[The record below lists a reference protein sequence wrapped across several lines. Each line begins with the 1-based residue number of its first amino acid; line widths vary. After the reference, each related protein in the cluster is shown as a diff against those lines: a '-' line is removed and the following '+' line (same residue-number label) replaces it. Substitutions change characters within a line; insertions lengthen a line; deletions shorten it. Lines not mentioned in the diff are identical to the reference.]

1 LTVPDDAAYTKS
13 AQLRAARCAAVFTAL
28 YVAGALLFLP
38 AMLARLP
45 VLGVVVAA
53 YVAVAIATTWVA
65 SDRARR
71 TPDSWVLVPIVGT
84 SFLVVAPVLWSCAAG
99 LDAWLISG
107 GR

>member
-1 LTVPDDAAYTKS
+1 MPDDAAYTES

-45 VLGVVVAA
+45 ALGVAAA